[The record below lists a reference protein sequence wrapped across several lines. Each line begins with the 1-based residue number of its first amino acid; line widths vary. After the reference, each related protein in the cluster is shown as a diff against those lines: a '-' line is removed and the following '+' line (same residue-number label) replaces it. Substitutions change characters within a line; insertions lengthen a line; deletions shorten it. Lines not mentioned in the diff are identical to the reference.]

1 MEVNDNKED
10 YISKYKEL
18 CSIQN
23 NSNPETKIIKNESS
37 TPVDYVTFTSKF
49 NDPSKMYSIS
59 AINEEIEVFNER
71 DDFAANVDP
80 DNIE

>member
-1 MEVNDNKED
+1 M
-10 YISKYKEL
+10 
-18 CSIQN
+18 
-23 NSNPETKIIKNESS
+23 
-37 TPVDYVTFTSKF
+37 TPVNYVTFTSNF

-59 AINEEIEVFNER
+59 AINEEIKVFNER